1 MTANKSSESKM
12 PGDDRLLWLIGGTAV
27 FTFLYKLWQ
36 RIEPWYLYY
45 HDKLLILAIATGGVI
60 LLILLA
66 HLWNYYVEVID
77 YNKCITGPSDDSVYL
92 GKDERKKDVYLKE
105 EFRTLHAQV
114 IGTTSAGKTESV
126 ILPWAIRD
134 IERGNGLLIIDGKA
148 DTSFLQKIYS
158 HVLQNERESDFK
170 FFSLAHIGKSFVFN
184 PLSSGSPEEIAERVF
199 SSFKI
204 ENEYYRNVQCQLFK
218 AALNLLKAGEI
229 PLSMASVER
238 IFLDQ
243 VFLENLLSKTT
254 NNPEI
259 ATINDF
265 SKMPEEKRWELSSG
279 ITSKLGHF
287 SSGDHALI
295 FSGRGPEINLNDAL
309 SENHICYFQLPTM
322 KYPFLGEA
330 TGRLVLQ
337 SFQSSVSDRHLD
349 LDSSG
354 VKPRFFSCFLDDF
367 QDYIYE
373 GFGALI
379 NKARSANVGVVF
391 SHQSLGDLDKVSPSF
406 RNVVST
412 NTNIKVVMRTT
423 DPTTCDH
430 FAKTFGTIS
439 AEKKTKRKRRTALGD
454 QDTGEKSVREVEEY
468 RYHPNVI
475 KNLPLGAG
483 VVSIPHPKGVKVVKV
498 SFEKREDLPAKD
510 LPDIKKEPPIINVS
524 EKTSPKKEGV
534 SLAS

>member
-1 MTANKSSESKM
+1 MTTNSSSQSQTV
-12 PGDDRLLWLIGGTAV
+12 GDDRMLWLVGGALV
-27 FTFLYKLWQ
+27 LALLYKLWQ

-45 HDKLLILAIATGGVI
+45 HDKLVILAIVTGSVV

-92 GKDERKKDVYLKE
+92 GKDERRKDVYLKE

-158 HVLQNERESDFK
+158 YVLQNERESDFK
-170 FFSLAHIGKSFVFN
+170 FFSLAHVGKSFVFN
-184 PLSSGSPEEIAERVF
+184 PLSGGSPKDISERVF

-218 AALNLLKAGEI
+218 AALNLLKTNEI
-229 PLSMASVER
+229 PFSMVSVER

-243 VFLENLLSKTT
+243 VFLESLLSKTT
-254 NNPEI
+254 INSEI

-279 ITSKLGHF
+279 LTSKLGHF
-287 SSGDHALI
+287 TSGDHALI
-295 FSGRGPEINLNDAL
+295 FSGIGPEINLNDAL
-309 SENHICYFQLPTM
+309 FKNHICYFQLPTM

-330 TGRLVLQ
+330 TGRLILQ
-337 SFQSSVSDRHLD
+337 AFQSSVSDRHLNPD
-349 LDSSG
+349 AKG
-354 VKPRFFSCFLDDF
+354 GKHRFFSCFLDDF
-367 QDYIYE
+367 QDFIHE

-391 SHQSLGDLDKVSPSF
+391 SHQSLGDLDKVSPAF

-423 DPTTCDH
+423 DPETCDH
-430 FAKTFGTIS
+430 FAKTFGTVS
-439 AEKKTKRKRRTALGD
+439 TEKKTKRKRHTALGD
-454 QDTGEKSVREVEEY
+454 QDTGEGSVREVEEY

-483 VVSIPHPKGVKVVKV
+483 VVSIPHPKGIKVVKV
-498 SFEKREDLPAKD
+498 SFEKREDLPSQD
-510 LPDIKKEPPIINVS
+510 LPDIRKELPSINAS
-524 EKTSPKKEGV
+524 EKSSQQKEGV